1 MTPKPTDL
9 PKGIE
14 ALASG
19 WRQSWA
25 QPMPGDTSLFFN
37 RAGLDQNF
45 EDKVDLPV
53 RVPRLAV
60 QLGRRGP

>member
-9 PKGIE
+9 RKGIE

-25 QPMPGDTSLFFN
+25 QPIPGDTSLFFN
-37 RAGLDQNF
+37 RAGSRIKILRIKSTHLIF
-45 EDKVDLPV
+45 
-53 RVPRLAV
+53 
-60 QLGRRGP
+60 